1 MELSTAMHVVG
12 THRNIQIHWLLRWSG
27 QCEPRSYNSQK
38 GQEKCKKKFKSMTLL
53 PLCYKKLILLWTTSR
68 LVLRNWQ
75 WLVLRDLIFFLSK
88 WMRNSE
94 ILNKKAGVLCNYF
107 QINILTWWLFLCTLN
122 KFFHFLSKK
131 KKKKEKKRKSDALTI
146 LNVYFGDVKYMH
158 VV

>member
-1 MELSTAMHVVG
+1 
-12 THRNIQIHWLLRWSG
+12 
-27 QCEPRSYNSQK
+27 
-38 GQEKCKKKFKSMTLL
+38 
-53 PLCYKKLILLWTTSR
+53 
-68 LVLRNWQ
+68 
-75 WLVLRDLIFFLSK
+75 
-88 WMRNSE
+88 MRNSE
-94 ILNKKAGVLCNYF
+94 ILDKKAGVLCNYF